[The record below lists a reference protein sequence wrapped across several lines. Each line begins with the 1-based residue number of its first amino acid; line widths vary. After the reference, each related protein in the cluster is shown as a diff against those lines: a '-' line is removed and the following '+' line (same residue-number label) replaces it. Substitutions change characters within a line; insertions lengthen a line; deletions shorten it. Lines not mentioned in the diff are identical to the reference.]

1 MFERLKELNPYAEE
15 VFANFYS
22 KILKR
27 GHLSKF
33 FKSEEQIR
41 NLCSK
46 QKKNILD
53 SFGENEEELR
63 ERYSRLSELHIKLGL
78 SYSDYIEAFNFLQ
91 DEFTKVL
98 SREGRLQELI
108 EDLHTYFENIRHITA
123 YGYQS
128 ALIKGNK
135 SYFESLKQAKVEFKP
150 LAYLY
155 NRMEQDMKGIET
167 GDIGLM
173 EKQGYSCPVCEWF
186 SSLEAK
192 MMIPDKNIHEELI
205 NIHLQTHTIYD
216 SLKYYLEKKLFIQSY
231 QLRQL
236 FINNVLFSTSKLESI
251 YSSFKEEEDDRFLRL
266 LRNSGEKDF
275 VFSIKIDNLPLLTE
289 LYGKNFKISLTG
301 KAKKILEDKLL
312 KNNFVTIFKNDE
324 IVGFVK
330 DMPPEELSGVLEYLK
345 KDIEQTEDGEP
356 LKLKIIAFNA
366 MFCNEPCYPK
376 KFEKVKTFIRGEAK
390 DREFYIPYLKED
402 VAKIKGILQSETQ
415 KNRYAI
421 SILEK
426 DRLEIFFQP
435 VMGLRTGKI
444 YDVEALVRLKENG
457 KYISA
462 YMFIDQLYE
471 AGHITELDIKIFEKI
486 LKYSNRLK
494 GITKRVFISISPISL
509 KSQEL
514 REYLK
519 KAIMRFKDDDISLY
533 IEITEQVVFENVDIV
548 KYLSS
553 YYGINFAVDDFGT
566 GYSSLKTLADLA
578 EAEAISHLK
587 IDGSL
592 TKRILESEEIYKIV
606 KSISSMAK
614 SLGLKTVAEFV
625 ENEKMVKTLLELE
638 IDYGQGFY
646 YSPALPIDELVQKY
660 QQ

>member
-1 MFERLKELNPYAEE
+1 MFERLKELSPYTLE

-22 KILKR
+22 RIIKM

-33 FKSEEQIR
+33 FKSEEQIK
-41 NLCSK
+41 NLLNK

-53 SFGENEEELR
+53 SFGESEEELR
-63 ERYSRLSELHIKLGL
+63 ERYSRLAELHIKLGL

-91 DEFTKVL
+91 AEFTKVL
-98 SREGRLQELI
+98 SREGRLQEQI
-108 EDLHTYFENIRHITA
+108 EDLHAYFENIRHITA

-135 SYFESLKQAKVEFKP
+135 SYYERLKQAKVEFKP

-155 NRMEQDMKGIET
+155 NQMEQDMKGI
-167 GDIGLM
+167 DIGRM
-173 EKQGYSCPVCEWF
+173 EKHGYPCPVCEWV

-216 SLKYYLEKKLFIQSY
+216 SLSYYLEKKLFIQSY
-231 QLRQL
+231 QLLPL
-236 FINNVLFSTSKLESI
+236 FINNVLFSTNKLENI
-251 YSSFKEEEDDRFLRL
+251 YSSFNEERDERFLRL
-266 LRNSGEKDF
+266 LRNSDEKDF
-275 VFSIKIDNLPLLTE
+275 VFAIKIDNLPLLTE

-301 KAKKILEDKLL
+301 KTKKNLEDRIPR
-312 KNNFVTIFKNDE
+312 NNFTIIFQNDE
-324 IVGFVK
+324 IIGFVK
-330 DMPPEELSGVLEYLK
+330 GMAVEELRGTLEYLK
-345 KDIEQTEDGEP
+345 KDIEQTEVGEP

-366 MFCNEPCYPK
+366 MLCREHCYPEN
-376 KFEKVKTFIRGEAK
+376 FEKIKTFIRGEAK

-402 VAKIKGILQSETQ
+402 VAKIKDILQSEAQ
-415 KNRYAI
+415 KNRYAM

-435 VMGLRTGKI
+435 VVGLRTGKI
-444 YDVEALVRLKENG
+444 YDVEALVRLRENG
-457 KYISA
+457 RYISA
-462 YMFIDQLYE
+462 YIFIDNLYE
-471 AGHITELDIKIFEKI
+471 TGRIMELDIKTFEKV
-486 LKYSNRLK
+486 LEYSKRLK
-494 GITKRVFISISPISL
+494 GITKRVFINISPISL
-509 KSQEL
+509 KSVEL

-519 KAIMRFKDDDISLY
+519 KTILHFKDNDISPY
-533 IEITEQVVFENVDIV
+533 IEITEQVIFESIDIV

-553 YYGINFAVDDFGT
+553 YYGIKFAVDDFGT

-578 EAEAISHLK
+578 EVEAISHLK

-625 ENEKMVKTLLELE
+625 ENEKMVKVLLELE

-646 YSPALPIDELVQKY
+646 YSPALHIDELMQKY
-660 QQ
+660 KK